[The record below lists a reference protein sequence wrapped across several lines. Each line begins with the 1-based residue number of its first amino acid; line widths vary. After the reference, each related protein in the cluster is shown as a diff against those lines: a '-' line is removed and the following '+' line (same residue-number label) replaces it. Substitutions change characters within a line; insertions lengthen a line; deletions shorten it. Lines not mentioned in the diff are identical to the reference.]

1 MNYFCLRFQP
11 ELDPKTTPCSWAL
24 LDPYGALLEEGEH
37 LLFEL
42 RERIEIEES
51 IRVVILVSGERVL
64 TTEIDVAPRHAR
76 HLKKALP
83 FMVEEQ
89 LAEDIDDV
97 HLALPPNAG
106 VGKNHISVVSHQEL
120 IHWLELLYSV
130 DLEPYLIAPEFLFLP
145 NPQADLRILFDA
157 DRALIQY
164 DQYAGTVVE
173 RDNLDVYLQLY
184 SQSVNKQEGL
194 HFSLMASDDDEKGK
208 LALAEF
214 SDTLRQG
221 GPESVVNTQIYR
233 ESVFSV
239 LAVMAIKSIDTAL
252 NLLQGG
258 YQVRTES
265 QQTYRKW
272 RPVAAVVALFVVC
285 ELALFMGSGLWFQS
299 RASDVKAESVSLYR
313 QLFPTERR
321 VVNPKLQF
329 QSHLNESQSFGYSK
343 QFLGLLEIVASDW
356 PDEEM
361 RLQNLRFDAYEG
373 GLLLEVDANTI
384 DQLETYKSA
393 LARNGVQ
400 VELLSA
406 VEEDNGV
413 TGRLQVEAI

>member
-1 MNYFCLRFQP
+1 MNYFGLRFVP
-11 ELDPKTTPCSWAL
+11 ELDPRTTPCSWAL

-37 LLFEL
+37 LLFQL
-42 RERIEIEES
+42 RERIEIDED
-51 IRVVILVSGERVL
+51 IRVIILVSGERVL
-64 TTEIDVAPRHAR
+64 TTEIDVAPHHAR
-76 HLKKALP
+76 HIKKALP

-130 DLEPYLIAPEFLFLP
+130 DLEPYMIAPEFLFLP
-145 NPQADLRILFDA
+145 NPESDLRILFDQ

-173 RDNLDVYLQLY
+173 QDNLDVYLQLY
-184 SQSVNKQEGL
+184 GQSVDKSEALQ
-194 HFSLMASDDDEKGK
+194 FSLMASDEDERGK
-208 LALAEF
+208 EALTNF
-214 SDTLRQG
+214 S
-221 GPESVVNTQIYR
+221 ESLKENEPDAVINTQIYR

-239 LAVMAIKSIDTAL
+239 LAVMAIKSMDQAL

-258 YQVRTES
+258 YRVRTES
-265 QQTYRKW
+265 QQTFMKW

-285 ELALFMGSGLWFQS
+285 ELALFVGSGMWFQS
-299 RASDVKAESVSLYR
+299 KASDVKADSVSLYR
-313 QLFPTERR
+313 KLFPSERR

-329 QSHLNESQSFGYSK
+329 QSHLNESQSTGFSK
-343 QFLGLLEIVASDW
+343 QFLGLLEIVASDL
-356 PDEEM
+356 PAKDM
-361 RLQNLRFDAYEG
+361 RLQNLRFDAYDG
-373 GLLLEVDANTI
+373 GLMLQVDAKTI
-384 DQLETYKSA
+384 DQLENYKSA
-393 LARNGVQ
+393 LVESGVQ

-406 VEEDNGV
+406 VEEDSGV
-413 TGRLQVEAI
+413 IGRLKVEAI